1 MIFETALY
9 LSLIGIVDG
18 IVRVVGWWRDVPHG
32 SHVSAVAG
40 TDRVRKR
47 RTGVFDPEDDPE
59 QHAPQDR
66 PDGYRLFLR

>member
-32 SHVSAVAG
+32 SHV
-40 TDRVRKR
+40 R
-47 RTGVFDPEDDPE
+47 RG
-59 QHAPQDR
+59 R
-66 PDGYRLFLR
+66 RNR